1 MFAVSFPVCI
11 ACIRPYTKEPRRT
24 VRYMMGLVRSS
35 LDESFQLDGDNSY
48 ISSHNPP
55 IFI

>member
-11 ACIRPYTKEPRRT
+11 ACIGAYTLEPRRT

-35 LDESFQLDGDNSY
+35 LDEFFQLDGDNSY